1 MLAGSAD
8 GRIEM
13 SRTLFWYVFK
23 NLFRVFMAAVGI
35 IAAIMTFGGLLK
47 PLTEGGLQLAQVGQI
62 LAFATPAMWT
72 YALPIGALFA
82 TSIVYGRLAADNE
95 VTAIR
100 AAGISLGPLGLGMP
114 ALVMGLICAVFSVIS
129 LSVIVPAASLRVERT
144 IVSNIGQF
152 VVNRIEQQHQVRLQ
166 QPGGQAPL
174 TVYARSATLGKPDPE
189 SPNEQVVIMT
199 DVSIVTYEDE
209 GKDKDKKL
217 QVPDEF
223 YIASEARAYIRQ
235 PDYEN
240 SDEDPVLFR
249 ASLTRGMKFPR
260 TTIGRSENAIAG
272 GVGGL
277 QFGPFELRSPLR
289 ENTKFMDIRRLKQ
302 LLEQPEKSRRMSEML
317 RGFIRADQQREY
329 LLSLQ
334 KELTYGLGV
343 VKFKALN
350 GDEFTLQPGT
360 LAPVIERN
368 RLVLGTASGGARESV
383 RLIHRRKNAA
393 WIESIA
399 REAHLR
405 VFPDTDEKRL
415 AVAVELHDT
424 IVRGPD
430 YENPLLSF
438 ERNFNI
444 AMPTPVLAIASRSAR
459 HYLAD
464 TTNILPDQKRSLQ
477 RAQMKQENS
486 VISEMHSRA
495 SFGISCLVLT
505 MVGYGLG
512 VMFKSGNY
520 LTAFAVSVVPALM
533 SIVLIVTGQH
543 ICENVPQDI
552 GPNFQNPLQL
562 GLIVIWAG
570 NAFVLGLAVVLLVRL
585 RRT

>member
-1 MLAGSAD
+1 
-8 GRIEM
+8 M
-13 SRTLFWYVFK
+13 SKTLFWYVFK
-23 NLFRVFMAAVGI
+23 NLFRVFVSAVGI

-47 PLTEGGLQLAQVGQI
+47 PLTEGGLQLAQVAQI
-62 LAFATPAMWT
+62 LTFATPAMWT

-114 ALVMGLICAVFSVIS
+114 ALVMGLLCALFSVVS
-129 LSVIVPAASLRVERT
+129 LSFIVPAASLRVERT
-144 IVSNIGQF
+144 VVSNIGQY

-166 QPGGQAPL
+166 QPGGHAPL
-174 TVYARSATLGKPDPE
+174 TVYARSATLGEPDPE
-189 SPNEQVVIMT
+189 SPNEQVVILY
-199 DVSIVTYEDE
+199 DVSIVTYEDNE
-209 GKDKDKKL
+209 KDRKL
-217 QVPDEF
+217 QVPEEF

-260 TTIGRSENAIAG
+260 TTVGRTENAIAG

-289 ENTKFMDIRRLKQ
+289 ENTKFMDIRRLQQ
-302 LLEQPEKSRRMSEML
+302 LLAHPEKSRRMSEIL
-317 RGFIRADQQREY
+317 RDFIRRDQEREY
-329 LLSLQ
+329 LANLQ
-334 KELTYGLGV
+334 NELTYGLGIM
-343 VKFKALN
+343 KFRALN
-350 GDEFTLQPGT
+350 GDELTLQPGT
-360 LAPVIERN
+360 LAPVLEGDK
-368 RLVLGTASGGARESV
+368 LVLGTALGGTGQSV
-383 RLIHRRKNAA
+383 KLIHRRKNAA
-393 WIESIA
+393 WIESIS
-399 REAHLR
+399 REAHIK
-405 VFPDTDEKRL
+405 VFPDTDAKRL
-415 AVAVELHDT
+415 SIKVDLLDA
-424 IVRGPD
+424 IVRGED
-430 YENPLLSF
+430 YENAMASF
-438 ERNFNI
+438 QRSFNI
-444 AMPTPVLAIASRSAR
+444 AMPAPVLAIASRSAK

-464 TTNILPDQKRSLQ
+464 TSTIMPEQKKTLLRN
-477 RAQMKQENS
+477 QMKQENS

-520 LTAFAVSVVPALM
+520 LTAFAVSVIPALM

-543 ICENVPQDI
+543 ICENVPPDM
-552 GPNFQNPLQL
+552 GSTFKNPLQM
-562 GLIVIWAG
+562 GLIVIWMG
-570 NAFVLGLAVVLLVRL
+570 NAIVLMMAVVLLVKL